1 MFSRFVNRTFY
12 IFVIVTCPS
21 TDECYVYQTFYK
33 HFINVYGLPRKHNMS
48 VLLDAYIGM
57 YVRVHESETQAYC
70 HDDKPYLQ
78 ATHHTHTHTYL
89 YVKQHNTIETTKRY
103 LVTFQLV
110 YFKTKIEYLLYR
122 RHCGRGSHSIPFS
135 STCTHAHA
143 IYIRRNVP
151 RIAHPRAFLRR
162 IKHSQAKCTCST
174 RCIQ

>member
-12 IFVIVTCPS
+12 IFVIVTFPS

-78 ATHHTHTHTYL
+78 ATHHTHTHTHIYTWNSIIL
-89 YVKQHNTIETTKRY
+89 SKLRSDIWLRFNLSTLKRKSNI
-103 LVTFQLV
+103 
-110 YFKTKIEYLLYR
+110 YFIVAIVAAARTLF
-122 RHCGRGSHSIPFS
+122 HSLA
-135 STCTHAHA
+135 HAHTRTL
-143 IYIRRNVP
+143 YTYVETYLES
-151 RIAHPRAFLRR
+151 RIHVLSFEE
-162 IKHSQAKCTCST
+162 
-174 RCIQ
+174 